1 MSIWQGL
8 FGGLQTINPNQQT
21 IITDLSSQGT
31 AGKQQYQGYLGG
43 LPQQQLGA
51 LGGFYTQQSFKKPDI
66 KYEPVYPIAVKHII
80 KDTTLII
87 WES

>member
-8 FGGLQTINPNQQT
+8 FGGLGQ
-21 IITDLSSQGT
+21 QGT
-31 AGKQQYQGYLGG
+31 AGSQLQGQQQYQGYLGG
-43 LPQQQLGA
+43 LQHAQLGA